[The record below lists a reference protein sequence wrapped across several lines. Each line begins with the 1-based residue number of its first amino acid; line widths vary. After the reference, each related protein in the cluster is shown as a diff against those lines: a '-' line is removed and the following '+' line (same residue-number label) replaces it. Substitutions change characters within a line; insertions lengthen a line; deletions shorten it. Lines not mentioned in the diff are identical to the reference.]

1 MSWRLAALLAIV
13 LVTGMVDVA
22 SARSYAW
29 LGVRIRDLSEQEM
42 EEISS
47 RHGIR
52 EGFGVYIV
60 DVLDRAPAQEAGIKR
75 GDVVVA
81 VDGRPIVETRVL
93 QRALAAAS
101 PGRDVTVTVLRAEG
115 RRPIRARLAV
125 MPKPI
130 VGERVAGELGFVI
143 RDTEDGSAIG
153 RSADAAP
160 AVAVVVRGG
169 PAERAGLTVGD
180 VILQINERAV
190 ITGEAAR
197 EALAETEP
205 SRALEMTVRRGAEQR
220 SITITAR

>member
-1 MSWRLAALLAIV
+1 MALLMGI
-13 LVTGMVDVA
+13 VDVA
-22 SARSYAW
+22 SARSFAW

-60 DVLDRAPAQEAGIKR
+60 DVLERAPAQEAGIKR

-81 VDGRPIVETRVL
+81 VDGRPIVESRAL
-93 QRALAAAS
+93 QRALAAVP
-101 PGRDVTVTVLRAEG
+101 PGRDVTVTVLRPEG
-115 RRPIRARLAV
+115 RRPITTRLAA

-143 RDTEDGSAIG
+143 RDNSGGGEIG

-205 SRALEMTVRRGAEQR
+205 SRALELTVRRGAEQR
-220 SITITAR
+220 SITITAQ